1 MTIPGILGLAI
12 CRRLGRNII
21 VPSKER
27 FERKLQL
34 GTTNEN
40 VGQLYY
46 YEWKVVVPDDLF
58 GNLMNSVA

>member
-1 MTIPGILGLAI
+1 MQYIG
-12 CRRLGRNII
+12 NII

-34 GTTNEN
+34 GTTNAN